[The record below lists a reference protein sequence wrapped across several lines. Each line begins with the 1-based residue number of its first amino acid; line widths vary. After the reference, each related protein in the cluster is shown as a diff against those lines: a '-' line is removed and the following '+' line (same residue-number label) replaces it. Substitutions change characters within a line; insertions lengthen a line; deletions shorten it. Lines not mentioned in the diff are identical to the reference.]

1 MLRLVRSLAPRRP
14 VALLPLALAAVAL
27 LAAPARAADSPLEAF
42 FRRHLDERFS
52 LHPLEATQLGDH
64 RFDDKLDDLS
74 PAALARSLAHLKAAR
89 TKLAQD
95 IDRAKLSADEQIN
108 YDLFAHE
115 LDASIWLRESTQPHA
130 TDPRIYTDYI
140 GDSVFLLLA
149 QSRLPKETNIAHALA
164 RMRQIPA
171 IVAAAK
177 QNLTHPPRVVLETA
191 IRQNQ
196 GSIGFYER
204 DLFELVGSTPQLAA
218 LKTEAARLVPV
229 LKDYQQWLEQNLL
242 PRATGEWRLGAKK
255 FAQRLDYTLNAGMTA
270 DEVLRAAESEFARV
284 NNDLYVIARQLW
296 SRYFPT
302 APLPVADEAGRRTT
316 IARVIA
322 AVSKEHGKPEELV
335 TDARTTVARIK
346 TFIRE
351 KDILRLPDPDRCQ
364 VIEMPEF
371 QRGNSV
377 AYMNG
382 APPLDPEA
390 PSFYAISPP
399 SKDWSPQ
406 RAQSLLQEYN
416 RHMLQILTIHEAYP
430 GHYVQLEYS
439 AREPSYLR
447 RVLQSGV
454 MVEGWAVYTEQM
466 MLDQGYGDGDLALR
480 LNQLK
485 FYLRAVANAVLDH
498 QLHAK
503 NLSDDDAIR
512 LMVDGAF
519 QSEEEARAKLV
530 RAKQTSTQLS
540 TYFVGRMA
548 HVRLREEMQRTLG
561 DKFSLGRYHESVL
574 SHGSVPMKY
583 LSALVRANPAASS
596 K

>member
-1 MLRLVRSLAPRRP
+1 MPA
-14 VALLPLALAAVAL
+14 LPLRPL
-27 LAAPARAADSPLEAF
+27 LAIAAATFVAPLLSAADSPLETF
-42 FRRHLDERFS
+42 FRRHLDERFA

-89 TKLAQD
+89 TKLPQA
-95 IDRAKLSADEQIN
+95 IDRAQLSPDERIN
-108 YDLFAHE
+108 FDLFVHE
-115 LDASIWLRESTQPHA
+115 LDAAIWLHEHTQPYA
-130 TDPRIYTDYI
+130 TNPRIYTDYI

-149 QSRLPKETNIAHALA
+149 QSRLPKETNLANALA
-164 RMRQIPA
+164 RMRLIPA

-177 QNLTHPPRVVLETA
+177 QNLTNPPRVVLETA
-191 IRQNQ
+191 LRQNQ

-204 DLFELVGSTPQLAA
+204 DLFELAGATPQLAA
-218 LKTEAARLVPV
+218 LKAEAARVVPV
-229 LKDYQQWLEQNLL
+229 LKDYQQWLEQTLL
-242 PRATGEWRLGAKK
+242 PRATGEWRLGPQK
-255 FAQRLDYTLNAGMTA
+255 FAQKLDYTLNAGLSA
-270 DEVLRAAESEFARV
+270 DDVLRAAESEFTRV
-284 NNDLYVIARQLW
+284 HLELYVISRQLW
-296 SRYFPT
+296 SRYFPS
-302 APLPVADEAGRRTT
+302 AALPVADEAGRRTT

-322 AVSKEHGKPEELV
+322 AVAKEHGKPEELV
-335 TDARTTVARIK
+335 ADARATVERIK

-351 KDILRLPDPDRCQ
+351 KDILRLPEPDRCQ

-371 QRGNSV
+371 QRGNSL

-382 APPLDPEA
+382 APPLDPDA

-399 SKDWSPQ
+399 AKDWDPK
-406 RAQSLLQEYN
+406 RTQSLLEEYN

-439 AREPSYLR
+439 SRAPSYLR

-454 MVEGWAVYTEQM
+454 MIEGWAVYTEQM

-485 FYLRAVANAVLDH
+485 FYLRAVANAMLDH
-498 QLHAK
+498 KLHAQAMT
-503 NLSDDDAIR
+503 DADAIR

-519 QSEEEARAKLV
+519 QSEEEARAKLI
-530 RAKQTSTQLS
+530 RAQQTSTQLS

-561 DKFSLGRYHESVL
+561 DKFSLGRYHEAAL

-583 LSALVRANPAASS
+583 LAELVRAHPAAAS

>member
-1 MLRLVRSLAPRRP
+1 MPA
-14 VALLPLALAAVAL
+14 LPLRPL
-27 LAAPARAADSPLEAF
+27 LAIAAATFVAPLLSAADSPLETF
-42 FRRHLDERFS
+42 FRRHLDERFA

-89 TKLAQD
+89 TKLPQA
-95 IDRAKLSADEQIN
+95 IDRTQLSPDERIN
-108 YDLFAHE
+108 FDLFVHE
-115 LDASIWLRESTQPHA
+115 LDAAIWLHEHTQPYA
-130 TDPRIYTDYI
+130 TNPRIYTDYI

-149 QSRLPKETNIAHALA
+149 QSRLPKETNLANALA
-164 RMRQIPA
+164 RMRLIPA

-177 QNLTHPPRVVLETA
+177 QNLTNPPRVVLETA
-191 IRQNQ
+191 LRQNQ

-204 DLFELVGSTPQLAA
+204 DLFELTGATPQLAA
-218 LKTEAARLVPV
+218 LQAEAARVVPV
-229 LKDYQQWLEQNLL
+229 LKDYQQWLEQTLL
-242 PRATGEWRLGAKK
+242 PRATGEWRLGPQK
-255 FAQRLDYTLNAGMTA
+255 FAQKLDYTLNAGLSA
-270 DEVLRAAESEFARV
+270 DDVLRAAESEFTRV
-284 NNDLYVIARQLW
+284 HLELYVISRQLW
-296 SRYFPT
+296 SRYFPS
-302 APLPVADEAGRRTT
+302 AALPVADDAGRRTT

-322 AVSKEHGKPEELV
+322 AVAKEHGKPEELV
-335 TDARTTVARIK
+335 ADARATVERIK

-351 KDILRLPDPDRCQ
+351 KDILRLPEPDRCQ

-371 QRGNSV
+371 QRGNSL

-382 APPLDPEA
+382 APPLDPDA

-399 SKDWSPQ
+399 AKDWDPK
-406 RAQSLLQEYN
+406 RTQSLLEEYN

-439 AREPSYLR
+439 SRAPSYLR

-454 MVEGWAVYTEQM
+454 MIEGWAVYTEQM

-485 FYLRAVANAVLDH
+485 FYLRAVANAMLDH
-498 QLHAK
+498 KLHAQAMT
-503 NLSDDDAIR
+503 DADAIR

-519 QSEEEARAKLV
+519 QSEEEARAKLI
-530 RAKQTSTQLS
+530 RAQQTSTQLS

-561 DKFSLGRYHESVL
+561 DKFSLGRYHEAAL
-574 SHGSVPMKY
+574 SHGSIPMKY
-583 LSALVRANPAASS
+583 LAELVRANPTAAA